1 MKRRQFITL
10 LGGAA
15 ATWPLAA
22 GAQQRAFPVIGFLG
36 PTSAEGDAPY
46 VAAFLQG
53 LQQIGFREGQN
64 VAIEYR
70 WAEGRNDRWPMLAA
84 DLVRRQV
91 TLITALGPPAALAA
105 KAATMTIPIVFVTG
119 SDPVQLGLVS
129 SLAR

>member
-53 LQQIGFREGQN
+53 LQQIGFLQIMCTRQHTHSRQN
-64 VAIEYR
+64 LQEFWETVQRRDTCSQLLTIPEPEYR
-70 WAEGRNDRWPMLAA
+70 AGLRQIEVDLQQGRREVPTEVCIL
-84 DLVRRQV
+84 
-91 TLITALGPPAALAA
+91 
-105 KAATMTIPIVFVTG
+105 TICAQKP
-119 SDPVQLGLVS
+119 S
-129 SLAR
+129 